1 MWQLSLNVLEPL
13 DVSIAPSRWLT
24 RNPPHS
30 WGTPKR
36 PIHPPSR
43 RVAVDDFQWSKTVPM
58 TTPASSAPEDP
69 WDWNTDQVVTALCD
83 PNAIFRATS
92 KAGSLPDATFLEQK
106 LREHFIEGPGL
117 LTDLEHRTLRDDLG
131 LKAVGH
137 QGYIVREIR
146 RLRRISQQ
154 YLEHIRQDDT
164 SNPLAWNTSNFGTT
178 RYATPFQQPTLL
190 STRQP
195 VLPDAPVESTLAV
208 AEVLKPPTPSL
219 NATTPGGEGL
229 SRLET
234 SIQHSQEW
242 LDQLPDIAGTV
253 SPGSPAKP
261 VEHQTLGRSQEKYIV
276 DDNGRKRR
284 RLVLSPL
291 VPTIL
296 GDSKGPDSVD
306 VQSTTNRDLERDLP
320 PDDLSRQGATSK
332 DKVLKRVTPILL
344 SGPREDAPTVT
355 TPTKSRLNLLLG
367 GKPSECYLGVRA
379 LPVDDVF
386 YERDI
391 EVRSD
396 WSSDEFAIL
405 TSPIGTGQ
413 RRYISSRI
421 QYFLRQRAGVFH
433 RGNKARIGI
442 CLYPD
447 SLGRKHQPLSITIFE
462 SAPDGLLTTRRDRS
476 QWLSNGT
483 LLPFARGSPVGSATN
498 DGDELLPVLSDNGR
512 DWDYLNK
519 WDDVYGSSAILP
531 VYGESGSEGDYD
543 SDTWREMKKED
554 GILLKPL
561 GRAKRLRG
569 LSVEESTNAID
580 QAISQMVE
588 DWNQKRLPNLSRTA
602 WTIWSKSRRDESV
615 RETVVSLEHEIQHLE
630 IRLNKLR
637 KEIAEQHW
645 LSVARVR
652 RQCESMRRTVYGVQE
667 SRWTTRILQLE
678 QMPMRP
684 RRLHMGK
691 KNESTLDMEA
701 AQVELDISETSAD
714 EDLGGFVVDDDV
726 SSSHGGN
733 GGLANTSNEDIVMN
747 QSSAPNNDSDDEHSI
762 SESSQRQPNISVESG
777 EPDVSTSMQLKKE
790 IIAGP
795 VTPKVGTANF
805 VDLTLSD
812 ISESESAPHS
822 KSSKLH
828 SIRTP
833 FVHSAD
839 IDENEEPSQRS
850 ERKRAEFKIPP
861 GTNVAQHTVIDLDI
875 DETYESD
882 TEQTVAPELPELY
895 ETKEISEMDPRLL
908 MERED
913 RKRLLI
919 YILAQKD
926 LQQRKDAYTYITN
939 HDLARTQKGV
949 WNVFPLL
956 RLAQSTV
963 LDKKNARHNEILKN
977 ITAWYICWTSA
988 EIIKPHDG
996 ASQEQI
1002 DLAEAEKEGFR
1013 TFYDFLQEL
1022 RCLCDFEHSQ
1032 ATTSDKQSKQR
1043 RILMDY
1049 SDEESPVKRRKYA
1062 VPESQ
1067 EAADTRQK
1075 AHRRLADREKR
1086 QLRLK
1091 RTLQRMGKTEED
1103 PSQVVVNMG
1112 KLDHQ
1117 ELIYLLPSIGE
1128 KIQPHQKDGLRFLW
1142 REIIEDHASQQ
1153 GCLLAQTMGLGKTM
1167 QVISFLVT
1175 VAHAA
1180 RSANANIRQQIPPRL
1195 RKSQTIVLCPP
1206 TLVENWYDEFLIW
1219 APDKLADNIG
1229 DVRTVS
1235 SAMQPSERL
1244 HTIRDWGEEGG
1255 VLVLPFSILRSM
1267 IKNPIRKGQAQL
1279 DETEHSMVKRIL
1291 LERPSIVVADEAHTF
1306 KNHTSKINRI
1316 MSQFGS
1322 PSRIALTGS
1331 PLSNS
1336 LSEYYALIEWIAP
1349 GYLGE
1354 PTEFRSRYEEPISQG
1369 LYSDSTRNEW
1379 RHGLKKLELFK
1390 REVAPKIH
1398 RADLSVLQT
1407 SLNGKSEFIIKVS
1420 PTDLQHQLYQ
1430 VFVNSMTEQYGGTQG
1445 LARLWYWICI
1455 LRLICNHP
1463 KCYYDKLQCP
1473 PTKGPVPAPG
1483 AEVAANDDQS
1493 LVDRSP
1499 LDLGVPEEDI
1509 RRQLEP
1515 FKNLSV
1521 PLTHVSLANK
1531 MRVLLQILDL
1541 SIAAGDKILVFSHS
1555 LQTLDYIENL
1565 LLKEGKQYV
1574 RMDGSVRPDLR
1585 QQLTKK
1591 FNQYGGKDVFIIST
1605 RAGGTGLNLAGA
1617 NRVVIMD
1624 DNWNPTWEEQA
1635 VGRAYRIGQTKPVF
1649 VYRLTVGGSFEEVIH
1664 NLSLFKQQL
1673 MTRVVD
1679 KKNIA
1684 RSATRGM
1691 KDYFQPLKT
1700 VEQSDLKPFVGK
1712 DPDVLDY
1719 ILASQN
1725 VERIILNI
1733 VPCET
1738 FQQEIDE
1745 KLSEEEQK
1753 EVELEEADGRL
1764 RRADPVAYHARLVA
1778 HSATKNTDPV
1788 HPRGTQEAP
1797 RHSGAAMPVHPDTP
1811 PGPERVINTGST
1823 AGIASPPLV
1832 DLVPPKPPSAGR
1844 GLSNTAK
1851 LFGDL
1856 VPHGTSV
1863 STVNPLQVNGSSPQG
1878 LPRAV
1883 PPTQPPMA
1891 LQHPM
1896 LPVLG
1901 AGTTSRTGGS
1911 LPPKQQHDNLGA
1923 TRRAES
1929 EPWPITQS
1937 PEVGASPSKEAWAKY
1952 PKLQGLLDREAK
1964 RTKRP

>member
-1 MWQLSLNVLEPL
+1 
-13 DVSIAPSRWLT
+13 
-24 RNPPHS
+24 
-30 WGTPKR
+30 
-36 PIHPPSR
+36 
-43 RVAVDDFQWSKTVPM
+43 M
-58 TTPASSAPEDP
+58 TAPASSAPEDP

-83 PNAIFRATS
+83 PNATFRATS
-92 KAGSLPDATFLEQK
+92 KAESLPDATFLEQK
-106 LREHFIEGPGL
+106 LREQVIDGRGL
-117 LTDLEHRTLRDDLG
+117 LDNLEHRSLQDDLG
-131 LKAVGH
+131 LKALGH
-137 QGYIVREIR
+137 RGYIVREIR
-146 RLRRISQQ
+146 RLRRLSQQ
-154 YLEHIRQDDT
+154 YLEHIRQGDISD
-164 SNPLAWNTSNFGTT
+164 SQIGNTSNFGTT
-178 RYATPFQQPTLL
+178 RYATPFQQPTFL
-190 STRQP
+190 SPRQP
-195 VLPDAPVESTLAV
+195 VLPDALVESTLAV
-208 AEVLKPPTPSL
+208 AETPNPRTPSL

-234 SIQHSQEW
+234 SIQHSQGW
-242 LDQLPDIAGTV
+242 LDQLPNIAETL
-253 SPGSPAKP
+253 SPGGSAKP
-261 VEHQTLGRSQEKYIV
+261 VEHQTSGRSQETYIV

-306 VQSTTNRDLERDLP
+306 VQSTTNRHLEQDLA
-320 PDDLSRQGATSK
+320 PDDLSRQGVTSN
-332 DKVLKRVTPILL
+332 DKIRKRVTPILL
-344 SGPREDAPTVT
+344 SGPCEDPPIAT
-355 TPTKSRLNLLLG
+355 TPKKSKLSLLLG

-386 YERDI
+386 YEQDI
-391 EVRSD
+391 EVQND
-396 WSSDEFAIL
+396 WSSDEFALL

-413 RRYISSRI
+413 RRYVSSRI

-442 CLYPD
+442 CPYPD
-447 SLGRKHQPLSITIFE
+447 SLGLKYQPLSITIFE
-462 SAPDGLLTTRRDRS
+462 SAPDGLFTTRRDRS
-476 QWLSNGT
+476 QWLSNGA
-483 LLPFARGSPVGSATN
+483 LLPLARGSPEGPAID
-498 DGDELLPVLSDNGR
+498 DGDELIPLPIDNGR

-519 WDDVYGSSAILP
+519 WDDVHGSSAILP

-543 SDTWREMKKED
+543 SDTWREMEKED
-554 GILLKPL
+554 GVLLKPL
-561 GRAKRLRG
+561 RRPKRLRG
-569 LSVEESTNAID
+569 ISVEESTSAID

-602 WTIWSKSRRDESV
+602 WTVWWKSRRDGSV

-637 KEIAEQHW
+637 KEIAEQNW

-667 SRWTTRILQLE
+667 SRWTIRILQLE

-701 AQVELDISETSAD
+701 AEVELDMSETSAD

-726 SSSHGGN
+726 SCSHGGN
-733 GGLANTSNEDIVMN
+733 GGLANTSNEDVVMN
-747 QSSAPNNDSDDEHSI
+747 QSSAPNNNSDDGHSN
-762 SESSQRQPNISVESG
+762 SEPSRRQPDLSVESG
-777 EPDVSTSMQLKKE
+777 ELDVSTSMQLKKE
-790 IIAGP
+790 IIARP

-822 KSSKLH
+822 KVSKLH

-833 FVHSAD
+833 FVHSPD

-875 DETYESD
+875 DDPYESD

-939 HDLARTQKGV
+939 HDLARSQKGV

-996 ASQEQI
+996 ASQAQI
-1002 DLAEAEKEGFR
+1002 DLAEAEKEGFG

-1022 RCLCDFEHSQ
+1022 RCLSDFEHSQ
-1032 ATTSDKQSKQR
+1032 ATTSDKQKSTPSKQR

-1049 SDEESPVKRRKYA
+1049 SDEESPAKRRKYA

-1086 QLRLK
+1086 QSRLK

-1235 SAMQPSERL
+1235 SVMQPFERL
-1244 HTIRDWGEEGG
+1244 QTIRDWGEEGG

-1267 IKNPIRKGQAQL
+1267 IDNPIRKGQTQL

-1316 MSQFGS
+1316 MSQFS
-1322 PSRIALTGS
+1322 SRSRIALTGS

-1369 LYSDSTRNEW
+1369 LYSDSTMNEW
-1379 RHGLKKLELFK
+1379 RHGLKRLELFK

-1407 SLNGKSEFIIKVS
+1407 SLNGKSEFVIKVS

-1473 PTKGPVPAPG
+1473 PTKGPIPAPG

-1515 FKNLSV
+1515 FKNLSL
-1521 PLTHVSLANK
+1521 PLTHVALANK

-1541 SIAAGDKILVFSHS
+1541 SINAGDKILVFSHS

-1565 LLKEGKQYV
+1565 LLKESKQYV

-1591 FNQYGGKDVFIIST
+1591 FNHDGGKDIFMIST

-1624 DNWNPTWEEQA
+1624 DSFNPTWEEQA

-1664 NLSLFKQQL
+1664 NQSLFKQQL
-1673 MTRVVD
+1673 VTRAVD

-1691 KDYFQPLKT
+1691 KDYFQPLKP
-1700 VEQSDLKPFVGK
+1700 VEQSDLKQFMGK

-1719 ILASQN
+1719 ILALQN
-1725 VERIILNI
+1725 AERNILNI

-1745 KLSEEEQK
+1745 KLTEEEQK

-1764 RRADPVAYHARLVA
+1764 RRTNPVAYHARLMA
-1778 HSATKNTDPV
+1778 KTTDTV

-1797 RHSGAAMPVHPDTP
+1797 RPSGAAMPVHPDTP
-1811 PGPERVINTGST
+1811 PGPERVINTGGT
-1823 AGIASPPLV
+1823 AGMASPPLV
-1832 DLVPPKPPSAGR
+1832 DLIPPKPPSAGR

-1863 STVNPLQVNGSSPQG
+1863 STVSPLQVNGGSPQG
-1878 LPRAV
+1878 PPGAV

-1891 LQHPM
+1891 FQHAM

-1901 AGTTSRTGGS
+1901 AGTTLRTGGS
-1911 LPPKQQHDNLGA
+1911 MPPKQQHDDLGA
-1923 TRRAES
+1923 TRPAES
-1929 EPWPITQS
+1929 EPRPKPQLV
-1937 PEVGASPSKEAWAKY
+1937 EVGASPSKEAWAKY

>member
-1 MWQLSLNVLEPL
+1 
-13 DVSIAPSRWLT
+13 
-24 RNPPHS
+24 
-30 WGTPKR
+30 
-36 PIHPPSR
+36 
-43 RVAVDDFQWSKTVPM
+43 M
-58 TTPASSAPEDP
+58 TATASSATEDP

-83 PNAIFRATS
+83 PNATFRATN
-92 KAGSLPDATFLEQK
+92 KASSLPDATSLEQK
-106 LREHFIEGPGL
+106 LREHVIDGQGL
-117 LTDLEHRTLRDDLG
+117 LAELEHKSLRDELG
-131 LKAVGH
+131 LKALGH
-137 QGYIVREIR
+137 QGYVVREVR
-146 RLRRISQQ
+146 RLRKLSQQ
-154 YLEHIRQDDT
+154 YLEHIRQGDI
-164 SNPLAWNTSNFGTT
+164 SNSQARTTSNFGTT
-178 RYATPFQQPTLL
+178 RYATPFQQPALL

-195 VLPDAPVESTLAV
+195 VLPEAPIGSTLAV
-208 AEVLKPPTPSL
+208 AEVPETPTPSL
-219 NATTPGGEGL
+219 NATTPGGDGL

-234 SIQHSQEW
+234 SNQHSQEW
-242 LDQLPDIAGTV
+242 LDELPDIAETLG
-253 SPGSPAKP
+253 PGSPAKP
-261 VEHQTLGRSQEKYIV
+261 VDHQSLGRSQETYIV

-284 RLVLSPL
+284 RLVLNPL
-291 VPTIL
+291 VPTVL

-306 VQSTTNRDLERDLP
+306 VQSTTNRDLEQDLP
-320 PDDLSRQGATSK
+320 PDDMSRQGVTSN
-332 DKVLKRVTPILL
+332 DKIRKRVTPILL
-344 SGPREDAPTVT
+344 SGPCEDPPIVT
-355 TPTKSRLNLLLG
+355 TQTKSKLNLLLG

-379 LPVDDVF
+379 LPVDYVF
-386 YERDI
+386 YEQDI
-391 EVRSD
+391 EVQND
-396 WSSDEFAIL
+396 WPSDEFALL

-413 RRYISSRI
+413 RRYVSSRI

-442 CLYPD
+442 CPYPD

-476 QWLSNGT
+476 QWLSNGA
-483 LLPFARGSPVGSATN
+483 LLPFARGSPEGSAID
-498 DGDELLPVLSDNGR
+498 DGDELIPLPSDNGR

-519 WDDVYGSSAILP
+519 WDDVHGSNAILP

-543 SDTWREMKKED
+543 SDTWREMEKED
-554 GILLKPL
+554 GVLLKPL
-561 GRAKRLRG
+561 GRPKRLRG
-569 LSVEESTNAID
+569 ISVEESTNAID

-588 DWNQKRLPNLSRTA
+588 DWNQKRLPTLSRTA
-602 WTIWSKSRRDESV
+602 WTIWSKSRRAGSL
-615 RETVVSLEHEIQHLE
+615 RKTVVSLEHEIQHLE

-684 RRLHMGK
+684 RRLHIGK
-691 KNESTLDMEA
+691 KNESILDIEA
-701 AQVELDISETSAD
+701 AQVELDMSETSAD
-714 EDLGGFVVDDDV
+714 EELGGFVVDDDL

-733 GGLANTSNEDIVMN
+733 GGLANTSNEDVVMN
-747 QSSAPNNDSDDEHSI
+747 QSSAPNNDSDDEHSN
-762 SESSQRQPNISVESG
+762 SESSLREPNILVESG

-790 IIAGP
+790 IIARP
-795 VTPKVGTANF
+795 VTPKIGTANF

-812 ISESESAPHS
+812 ISESESAPRS

-828 SIRTP
+828 SIRTT
-833 FVHSAD
+833 FVRSAD

-850 ERKRAEFKIPP
+850 QRKRAEFKIPP
-861 GTNVAQHTVIDLDI
+861 GTNVAQNTVIDLDI

-949 WNVFPLL
+949 WDVFSLL
-956 RLAQSTV
+956 RRARSTV

-1022 RCLCDFEHSQ
+1022 RCLSDFEHSQ
-1032 ATTSDKQSKQR
+1032 ATTSDKQKTTPSKRR

-1049 SDEESPVKRRKYA
+1049 SDEESPAKKRKYA

-1086 QLRLK
+1086 QSRLK
-1091 RTLQRMGKTEED
+1091 RALQRMGRTEED

-1180 RSANANIRQQIPPRL
+1180 RSVNPNIREQIPSRL

-1244 HTIRDWGEEGG
+1244 QTIRDWGEEGG
-1255 VLVLPFSILRSM
+1255 VLVLPFSLLRSM
-1267 IKNPIRKGQAQL
+1267 NETPIRKGQGHL
-1279 DETEHSMVKRIL
+1279 DETEQVKRIL

-1316 MSQFGS
+1316 MSQFKS

-1369 LYSDSTRNEW
+1369 LCSDSTPNAR
-1379 RHGLKKLELFK
+1379 RRGLKRLELFK

-1398 RADLSVLQT
+1398 RADLSVLQS

-1445 LARLWYWICI
+1445 EARLWYWICI

-1473 PTKGPVPAPG
+1473 PTKGPIPTPG

-1499 LDLGVPEEDI
+1499 LDLGVSEEDI
-1509 RRQLEP
+1509 RRRLEP
-1515 FKNLSV
+1515 FKNLSL

-1531 MRVLLQILDL
+1531 MRVLLQILEL
-1541 SIAAGDKILVFSHS
+1541 SIAAGDKILVFSQT
-1555 LQTLDYIENL
+1555 LQTLDYIESL

-1591 FNQYGGKDVFIIST
+1591 FNQDGGKDIFIIST

-1624 DNWNPTWEEQA
+1624 DSFNPAWEEQA

-1664 NLSLFKQQL
+1664 NQSLFKQQL
-1673 MTRVVD
+1673 VTRAVD

-1684 RSATRGM
+1684 RSATRRS

-1700 VEQSDLKPFVGK
+1700 VEESDLKPFMGK

-1725 VERIILNI
+1725 V
-1733 VPCET
+1733 
-1738 FQQEIDE
+1738 
-1745 KLSEEEQK
+1745 
-1753 EVELEEADGRL
+1753 
-1764 RRADPVAYHARLVA
+1764 
-1778 HSATKNTDPV
+1778 
-1788 HPRGTQEAP
+1788 
-1797 RHSGAAMPVHPDTP
+1797 
-1811 PGPERVINTGST
+1811 
-1823 AGIASPPLV
+1823 
-1832 DLVPPKPPSAGR
+1832 
-1844 GLSNTAK
+1844 
-1851 LFGDL
+1851 
-1856 VPHGTSV
+1856 
-1863 STVNPLQVNGSSPQG
+1863 
-1878 LPRAV
+1878 
-1883 PPTQPPMA
+1883 
-1891 LQHPM
+1891 
-1896 LPVLG
+1896 
-1901 AGTTSRTGGS
+1901 
-1911 LPPKQQHDNLGA
+1911 
-1923 TRRAES
+1923 
-1929 EPWPITQS
+1929 
-1937 PEVGASPSKEAWAKY
+1937 
-1952 PKLQGLLDREAK
+1952 
-1964 RTKRP
+1964 